1 MSIKGL
7 SCFLAIAVLSGSFTQ
22 ELVSA
27 PLKNNCTLKETKGV
41 KQAKLS
47 GDVIGKLTWNA
58 CTSIIQVF
66 VFEFP
71 TKRGVL
77 LTHAAALTKAASL
90 VREWRKETQT
100 GLDPF
105 REFPEALEK
114 RAIQKKR
121 YIFGENIP
129 VSDLR
134 GWAGTSVNI
143 SSSPQTTQL
152 TIRYWVNP

>member
-27 PLKNNCTLKETKGV
+27 PLKNNCTLKETKGM

-47 GDVIGKLTWNA
+47 GDVSGKLTWNA
-58 CTSIIQVF
+58 CISIIQVF

-71 TKRGVL
+71 SKRGVL

-90 VREWRKETQT
+90 IREWRKETQT
-100 GLDPF
+100 GLAF

>member
-1 MSIKGL
+1 MSIKVL

-27 PLKNNCTLKETKGV
+27 PLKNNCTLQETKGV

-47 GDVIGKLTWNA
+47 GDVSGKLTWNA

-71 TKRGVL
+71 TKRGVI

-90 VREWRKETQT
+90 VREWKKETQT
-100 GLDPF
+100 GLAF
-105 REFPEALEK
+105 HEFPEALEK

-121 YIFGENIP
+121 YVFGENIP

-134 GWAGTSVNI
+134 GWAGTSVSI
-143 SSSPQTTQL
+143 SSSTQTTQL

>member
-7 SCFLAIAVLSGSFTQ
+7 SCFLAIALSGSFTQ

-27 PLKNNCTLKETKGV
+27 PLKNNCTLKETKGM

-47 GDVIGKLTWNA
+47 GDVSGKLTWNA
-58 CTSIIQVF
+58 CISIIQVF

-90 VREWRKETQT
+90 IREWRKETQT
-100 GLDPF
+100 GLAF

>member
-27 PLKNNCTLKETKGV
+27 PLKNNCTLKETKGM

-47 GDVIGKLTWNA
+47 GDVSGKLTWNA
-58 CTSIIQVF
+58 CISIIQVF

-90 VREWRKETQT
+90 IREWRKETQT
-100 GLDPF
+100 GLAF

>member
-1 MSIKGL
+1 MKAKVL
-7 SCFLAIAVLSGSFTQ
+7 SCFFAIAVLLGSFTQ
-22 ELVSA
+22 KLVGA
-27 PLKNNCTLKETKGV
+27 PLENNCTLKETKGV
-41 KQAKLS
+41 RRAKLS
-47 GDVIGKLTWNA
+47 GDVIGKLTWST

-77 LTHAAALTKAASL
+77 LTHAATLTKAASL
-90 VREWRKETQT
+90 VREWKKETQT
-100 GLDPF
+100 GLAF
-105 REFPEALEK
+105 SEFPEALEK

-121 YIFGENIP
+121 YVFGENIP
-129 VSDLR
+129 VTDLQ

-143 SSSPQTTQL
+143 SLSTQTTQL

>member
-1 MSIKGL
+1 MRAKVL
-7 SCFLAIAVLSGSFTQ
+7 PYFFAIAVLSGLFTQ
-22 ELVSA
+22 EILSA
-27 PLKNNCTLKETKGV
+27 PLKNNCTLKETNGV

-47 GDVIGKLTWNA
+47 GDVSGKLTWNA

-77 LTHAAALTKAASL
+77 LTHAEALTKAASL

-121 YIFGENIP
+121 YVFGENIP
-129 VSDLR
+129 FSDLR
-134 GWAGTSVNI
+134 GWAGTSVSM
-143 SSSPQTTQL
+143 SSSSQTTQL

>member
-1 MSIKGL
+1 MRAKVL
-7 SCFLAIAVLSGSFTQ
+7 PYFFAIALSGLFTQ
-22 ELVSA
+22 EILSA
-27 PLKNNCTLKETKGV
+27 PLNNNCTLKETNGV

-47 GDVIGKLTWNA
+47 GDVSGKLTWNA

-77 LTHAAALTKAASL
+77 LTHAEALTKAASL

-114 RAIQKKR
+114 RAIQRKR
-121 YIFGENIP
+121 YVFGENIP
-129 VSDLR
+129 VTDLR
-134 GWAGTSVNI
+134 GWAGTSVSM
-143 SSSPQTTQL
+143 SSSSQTTQL
-152 TIRYWVNP
+152 TIQYWVKP